1 MLAIFHAAFG
11 RVSEYCAGATRTRTS
26 ASGLTMLHTD
36 EASIGFQMAPC
47 SLVFGIAAAQL
58 ETGASQVPMATFLT
72 VSPQQSTLESATVLF
87 YSVIET
93 LVGEQLQKQMQRT
106 KISQI
111 KE

>member
-1 MLAIFHAAFG
+1 
-11 RVSEYCAGATRTRTS
+11 
-26 ASGLTMLHTD
+26 
-36 EASIGFQMAPC
+36 
-47 SLVFGIAAAQL
+47 L